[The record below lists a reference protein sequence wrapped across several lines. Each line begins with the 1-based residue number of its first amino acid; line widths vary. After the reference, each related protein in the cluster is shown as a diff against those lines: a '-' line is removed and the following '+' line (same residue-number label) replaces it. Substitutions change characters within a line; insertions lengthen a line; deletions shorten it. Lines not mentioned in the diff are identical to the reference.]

1 MIKNLNN
8 VVISNLN
15 TVTFF
20 IKEKINYLIFKKKL
34 NSLLNKKNPKISI
47 ILPTYNRSEMLKKRS
62 IPTVLKQNYKNFELI
77 IISDGSTD
85 NTYKVVKSFKDKRIK
100 FFEIDRQKK

>member
-1 MIKNLNN
+1 MIKKLNN

-20 IKEKINYLIFKKKL
+20 IKEKIYYLILKKKL
-34 NSLLNKKNPKISI
+34 NSLLDNKNPKISI

-85 NTYKVVKSFKDKRIK
+85 NTYKVVKSFK
-100 FFEIDRQKK
+100 EI

>member
-8 VVISNLN
+8 VIISNLN
-15 TVTFF
+15 TVIFF

-47 ILPTYNRSEMLKKRS
+47 ILPTYNRSEMLKKKG
-62 IPTVLKQNYKNFELI
+62 LF
-77 IISDGSTD
+77 
-85 NTYKVVKSFKDKRIK
+85 
-100 FFEIDRQKK
+100 RQF